1 MSQSNNLIGNPV
13 KLSLGKSKGSATIYA
28 QLKNGSVWALNAP
41 SRRDANQWIKFIN
54 AQGALLLN
62 GWKRVRAATQ
72 EPRSAK
78 PMRAQLAPTKAA
90 LLIQQKRA
98 EQAAA
103 YQAAKQGE
111 V

>member
-1 MSQSNNLIGNPV
+1 MNQSNNFVGNPV

-62 GWKRVRAATQ
+62 GWTRVRAATQ

-78 PMRAQLAPTKAA
+78 PLRAQLAPTKAA

-98 EQAAA
+98 ELAAA

>member
-1 MSQSNNLIGNPV
+1 MSQSNNIIGNPV

-41 SRRDANQWIKFIN
+41 SRRDANQWIKFISR
-54 AQGALLLN
+54 QGALLLN
-62 GWKRVRAATQ
+62 GWRRVRAAPQ
-72 EPRSAK
+72 EPRPVK
-78 PMRAQLAPTKAA
+78 PMRASEQ
-90 LLIQQKRA
+90 LIQQERA

-103 YQAAKQGE
+103 YRAAKQGE

>member
-1 MSQSNNLIGNPV
+1 MSQSNNIVGKPV

-54 AQGALLLN
+54 AQSALLLN
-62 GWKRVRAATQ
+62 GWRRVRAAPPA
-72 EPRSAK
+72 PRSVK
-78 PMRAQLAPTKAA
+78 PMRAQLAPTKSA

-98 EQAAA
+98 ELAAA
-103 YQAAKQGE
+103 YRAAKQGE

>member
-1 MSQSNNLIGNPV
+1 MSQSNNIIGNPV

-41 SRRDANQWIKFIN
+41 SRRDANQWIKFISR
-54 AQGALLLN
+54 QGALLLN
-62 GWKRVRAATQ
+62 GWRRVRAAPQ
-72 EPRSAK
+72 VPRPVK
-78 PMRAQLAPTKAA
+78 PMPPLAPTKSA

-103 YQAAKQGE
+103 YRAAKQGE